1 MSNLWATLTYRWSTL
16 DARGRAIAG
25 AVAAGLVLL
34 LAVLLFAMCSGGG
47 EPVAITT
54 TPPPTTLPP
63 PTTTTTATTV
73 APTTT
78 TTLPAELVVVLA
90 DPPDE
95 EFTAAV
101 TDVYRYVAGEPDAG
115 ESLVPELAAHLEAT
129 VPADV
134 PLELEGEAAWAF
146 LRWGGRVAVAQ
157 VGDDVVLAADD
168 GAGAWQVVGAKLPSV
183 GAAAWYGE
191 APRHVLIIG
200 SDARWNQDV
209 FGARSDSLHV
219 LSAAPSQGRGAI
231 VGIPRDSWVPSAVG
245 GTGKITN
252 VLAAGGPD
260 AVFRTVQNL
269 SGLPLEGWIITGFL
283 GFEVIVNDFGGLVVD
298 LPGPVRGGL
307 PGFPNYPAGT
317 QELDGPK
324 ALLLARIRKTLPRGD
339 FDRSFNHGIIMLSA
353 LLQVQDRGMLDLP
366 LMLSILAESSHYSLT
381 PSQLLTLGATAF
393 ELSPAEVD
401 NLVLPGR
408 TGSVGEASVV
418 FLSDSG
424 SSAIWA
430 DVADGAL
437 DEAG

>member
-1 MSNLWATLTYRWSTL
+1 MSNLWATLKDRWSTL

-25 AVAAGLVLL
+25 GAALALVLL
-34 LAVLLFAMCSGGG
+34 VAVILFAVCGGG
-47 EPVAITT
+47 EPAAAPTT
-54 TPPPTTLPP
+54 APPPRTTVPPTT
-63 PTTTTTATTV
+63 
-73 APTTT
+73 TTT
-78 TTLPAELVVVLA
+78 TTLPATTTTTPPAELAVMLA

-95 EFTAAV
+95 DFTAAV
-101 TDVYRYVAGEPDAG
+101 TDVYRYVAGEPGAG
-115 ESLVPELAAHLEAT
+115 EWLVPELAAHLEAA
-129 VPADV
+129 VPAQV
-134 PLELEGEAAWAF
+134 PLELQGEAAWAF

-157 VGDDVVLAADD
+157 IGDDVVLAADEGD
-168 GAGAWQVVGAKLPSV
+168 GAWQVVGAKLPSV
-183 GAAAWYGE
+183 GAGPWYGDE
-191 APRHVLIIG
+191 PRHVLIIG

-219 LSAAPSQGRGAI
+219 LSAVPSQGRGAI

-283 GFEVIVNDFGGLVVD
+283 GFEIIVDDFGGLVVD
-298 LPGPVRGGL
+298 LPSPVRGGL

-339 FDRSFNHGIIMLSA
+339 FDRSLNHGIIMLSA
-353 LLQVQDRGMLDLP
+353 LLQVQERGMQDLP

-381 PSQLLTLGATAF
+381 PSQLLTLGATAL

-418 FLSDSG
+418 FLSESG
-424 SSAIWA
+424 SAAIWA
-430 DVADGAL
+430 DVADGAF

>member
-1 MSNLWATLTYRWSTL
+1 MSDLWASLTYRWSTL

-25 AVAAGLVLL
+25 AGAGVLL
-34 LAVLLFAMCSGGG
+34 LLVAVIVFAVCSGGG
-47 EPVAITT
+47 GEPIAATT
-54 TPPPTTLPP
+54 TPPPPPSTQAP
-63 PTTTTTATTV
+63 PTTTTTSLP
-73 APTTT
+73 PTTT
-78 TTLPAELVVVLA
+78 TTEPAEMEVVLA

-95 EFTAAV
+95 AFTAAV
-101 TDVYRYVAGEPDAG
+101 TDLYRYVAGEQGAG
-115 ESLVPELAAHLEAT
+115 ESLVPGLAAHLEAA

-134 PLELEGEAAWAF
+134 PLALEGEATWAF

-157 VGDDVVLAADD
+157 VGDDVVLGADEGD
-168 GAGAWQVVGAKLPSV
+168 GTWQVVGASLPSV
-183 GAAAWYGE
+183 GATAWYGDE
-191 APRHVLIIG
+191 PRQVLIIG

-209 FGARSDSLHV
+209 FGARSDSIHV
-219 LSAAPSQGRGAI
+219 LSAAPSAGRGAI

-283 GFEVIVNDFGGLVVD
+283 GFEVIVDDFGGLVVD

-339 FDRSFNHGIIMLSA
+339 FDRSFNHGIIMMSA

-418 FLSDSG
+418 FLNDSA
-424 SSAIWA
+424 SAAIWA

-437 DEAG
+437 DG

>member
-25 AVAAGLVLL
+25 AAAAGLALL
-34 LAVLLFAMCSGGG
+34 VAILVFAVCSGGG
-47 EPVAITT
+47 EPVAIA
-54 TPPPTTLPP
+54 TTLPP
-63 PTTTTTATTV
+63 PPTTQPPASTSSTTTV
-73 APTTT
+73 PPTTT
-78 TTLPAELVVVLA
+78 TLAAELEVALTNS
-90 DPPDE
+90 PDE
-95 EFTAAV
+95 AFTAAV
-101 TDVYRYVAGEPDAG
+101 TDVYRYVAGEPGAG
-115 ESLVPELAAHLEAT
+115 ESLVSGLTAHLEAA
-129 VPADV
+129 VPAEV
-134 PLELEGEAAWAF
+134 PLALDGEAAWAF

-157 VGDDVVLAADD
+157 VGDDVVLAADEGD
-168 GAGAWQVVGAKLPSV
+168 GSWQVVGANLPSV
-183 GAAAWYGE
+183 EAAPWYGDE
-191 APRHVLIIG
+191 PRHVLIIG

-219 LSAAPSQGRGAI
+219 LSAAPSQRRGAI

-317 QELDGPK
+317 QELDGPT

-339 FDRSFNHGIIMLSA
+339 FDRSLNHGVIMLSA

-418 FLSDSG
+418 FLNDSG
-424 SSAIWA
+424 SAAIWA

-437 DEAG
+437 DQAG